1 MRLAFPIFFSFQRN
15 VLMDAHTLA
24 HGTPMV
30 ARAEGGQT
38 ASGRGE
44 AAPRNF
50 IRSDNAVTDSEPQQ

>member
-1 MRLAFPIFFSFQRN
+1 
-15 VLMDAHTLA
+15 MDDHTLA

-38 ASGRGE
+38 ASGRGD

-50 IRSDNAVTDSEPQQ
+50 IRSDNAVTESEPQQ